1 MIVKMI
7 LQGLAAA
14 AMIAGA
20 GFAWAAATGSPDL
33 SAAVAITA
41 GAGAD
46 TGYLPLR
53 DGHDDEQRE
62 DRDDD

>member
-1 MIVKMI
+1 MIVKMV

-14 AMIAGA
+14 AVIAGA

-33 SAAVAITA
+33 SAAVAVI
-41 GAGAD
+41 AGAD
-46 TGYLPLR
+46 TGYLPLP
-53 DGHDDEQRE
+53 DGHDDEHGE